1 MTALITLLATVALT
15 LLATVALTL
24 LATGRSARARCA
36 SSAAC
41 SPARRSPS
49 SRRAPGRPSF
59 VLLIFLAPKGETV
72 PADAG
77 RDHPRFAAAR
87 SVFSSGDCWGD
98 EGHCDWKREPISAFD
113 RRPQHHRTPVT
124 LTLDVTR
131 ALQALGNVDAV
142 QVAIRA
148 TRVSDHEAEDVLRFE
163 RLSLHAYTAGADAP
177 NPVAADA
184 APAHAAS

>member
-1 MTALITLLATVALT
+1 MQHWTSREPLAVPADVGRIALAHLELAGVRLD
-15 LLATVALTL
+15 
-24 LATGRSARARCA
+24 G
-36 SSAAC
+36 
-41 SPARRSPS
+41 
-49 SRRAPGRPSF
+49 PSF
-59 VLLIFLAPKGETV
+59 VLLVFLAPEGEAL

-98 EGHCDWKREPISAFD
+98 EGHCDWKRGPVSAFD

-131 ALQALGNVDAV
+131 ALKALGNPDRV

-148 TRVSDHEAEDVLRFE
+148 TRTSDREADDVLRFA

-177 NPVAADA
+177 DGVVTGA
-184 APAHAAS
+184 APAPAAG